1 MMYTIY
7 YDDIAVASTGHPT
20 FAMASAVIEQSKN
33 SADKFVF
40 TLPATNPERD
50 TPQIRMGIVTVRR
63 DNELIFKGDVISTR
77 LKFDGSR
84 EITCQGCLAWLNDV
98 CSTKIDT
105 AASVAY
111 SFGARMTRY
120 NSLCK
125 QTRRI
130 EQGVCTNVPTAT
142 AKIFD
147 STFISIFEYF
157 RRLIDAKGGL
167 MLPRYEGDTVYLD
180 YLDTKNKTS
189 GQEIYFG
196 KNLLDLDNYIS
207 AEATVTALYPT
218 GKDGITI
225 ETVNP
230 TGYVFI
236 RNDALYSRYGMIAQ
250 NATYDSETPAEL
262 LADAQATLNAL
273 AVLNQTI
280 KLSAVDLSMIDSSV
294 DSIEIGD
301 NVHAVSEPHGLDTT
315 LECSGKTIDL
325 VNPANSTITLGK
337 TLKSLSKIIAMGGI
351 R

>member
-1 MMYTIY
+1 MYLITY
-7 YDDIAVASTGHPT
+7 GTLDIASTISRKYAIASG
-20 FAMASAVIEQSKN
+20 VISQQKN
-33 SADKFVF
+33 TADSFVF
-40 TLPATNPERD
+40 VLPATHPYRD
-50 TPQIRMGIVTVRR
+50 VPQIRQDIVKVTRDGKTV
-63 DNELIFKGDVISTR
+63 FMGDVISTR

-111 SFGARMTRY
+111 SFSARMTRY

-130 EQGVCTNVPTAT
+130 EQGVCTNKPTST

-147 STFISIFEYF
+147 GTFISIFEYF
-157 RRLIDAKGGL
+157 KRLIDAKGGM
-167 MLPRYEGDTVYLD
+167 MLPRYEGDIVYLD
-180 YLDTKNKTS
+180 YLDTKNKVS
-189 GQEIYFG
+189 DQEIYFG
-196 KNLLDLDNYIS
+196 KNLLDLENYIS
-207 AEATVTALYPT
+207 AENTITALYPT

-225 ETVNP
+225 ESVNP

-262 LADAQATLNAL
+262 FADATATLNAL

-280 KLSAVDLSMIDSSV
+280 KLTASEYPLV
-294 DSIEIGD
+294 DSIAIGD
-301 NVHAVSEPHGLDTT
+301 NVHSVSAPHGLDTM
-315 LECSGKTIDL
+315 LECGGRRIDL
-325 VNPANSTITLGK
+325 VNRENSTITLGK
-337 TLKSLSKIIAMGGI
+337 TLKSLSKIVAMGGI
-351 R
+351 K